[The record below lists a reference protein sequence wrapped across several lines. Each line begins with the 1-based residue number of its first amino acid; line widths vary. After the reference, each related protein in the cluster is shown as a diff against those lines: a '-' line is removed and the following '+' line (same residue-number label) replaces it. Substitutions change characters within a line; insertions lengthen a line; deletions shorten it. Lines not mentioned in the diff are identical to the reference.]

1 MSDQFEAVL
10 TRSRCL
16 SASTMDFRF
25 RRVGGG
31 AVPFE
36 PGQFFRFTFED
47 QRGSFERSYSLCNF
61 TDAAGSDMDLVI
73 STVEG
78 GRASE
83 LLFKSELGLKTQVN
97 GPYGRLIIPKALP
110 KRLFLVATSVGI
122 APFLP
127 MLSVLKNRS
136 QNVILFFGV
145 RDRSEFLYQQELL
158 ALNWPELTLVVCYS
172 RTVNDLESY
181 EREDYVTAHIQ
192 SFAPNPDTDHFLI
205 CGNPNMIDD
214 CYGQLKADGFGA
226 RQVVREKYLFATQEK
241 PIQKPVLTDAQ
252 KALIAAKLKKHSP

>member
-10 TRSRCL
+10 TRSRRL

-25 RRVGGG
+25 RRTGAG
-31 AVPFE
+31 AVSYE

-47 QRGSFERSYSLCNF
+47 HRGSFERSYSLCNL
-61 TDAAGSDMDLVI
+61 TDAEPIEMDLVV

-83 LLFKSELGLKTQVN
+83 FLFMGEPGIKTQVK
-97 GPYGRLIIPKALP
+97 GPYGRLLIPKTLP
-110 KRLFLVATSVGI
+110 ERLFLVATSVGI

-127 MLSVLKNRS
+127 MLSALKNRN
-136 QNVILFFGV
+136 QKVILLFGV

-158 ALNWPELTLVVCYS
+158 GLDWPGLTLVVCYS
-172 RTVNDLESY
+172 RMVADLEAY
-181 EREDYVTAHIQ
+181 EHEGYVTAHIQ

-214 CYGQLKADGFGA
+214 CYGQLKADGFSA
-226 RQVVREKYLFATQEK
+226 RQVVREKYLFAVQEK
-241 PIQKPVLTDAQ
+241 PLQKSALTDEQ
-252 KALIAAKLKKHSP
+252 KALIAAKLKKHSR

>member
-25 RRVGGG
+25 QRTGDE
-31 AVPFE
+31 AVPYE

-61 TDAAGSDMDLVI
+61 TDAAGCEMDLVI

-83 LLFKSELGLKTQVN
+83 LLFMSEPGLKTQVK
-97 GPYGRLIIPKALP
+97 GPYGRLLIPKTLP
-110 KRLFLVATSVGI
+110 ERLFLVATSVGI

-127 MLSVLKNRS
+127 MLSALKNRS
-136 QNVILFFGV
+136 QKVILFFGV
-145 RDRSEFLYQQELL
+145 RDRSEFFYQQELL
-158 ALNWPELTLVVCYS
+158 ELDWPELTLVVCYS
-172 RTVNDLESY
+172 RTVTDLESY
-181 EREDYVTAHIQ
+181 EREGHVTAHIS

-214 CYGQLKADGFGA
+214 CYGQLKTHGFSA
-226 RQVVREKYLFATQEK
+226 RQVVREKYLFARQEK
-241 PIQKPVLTDAQ
+241 PLQKPALTDEQ
-252 KALIAAKLKKHSP
+252 KMLIAAKLKKHSP

>member
-10 TRSRCL
+10 TRSRRL

-25 RRVGGG
+25 QRTSDV
-31 AVPFE
+31 AVAYE

-47 QRGSFERSYSLCNF
+47 QRGLFKRSYSLCNF
-61 TDAAGSDMDLVI
+61 TDAEPSEMDLVI

-83 LLFKSELGLKTQVN
+83 LLFMSEPGLKTQVM
-97 GPYGRLIIPKALP
+97 GPYGRLLIPKMLP
-110 KRLFLVATSVGI
+110 DRLFLVATSVGI

-127 MLSVLKNRS
+127 MLSALKNRS
-136 QNVILFFGV
+136 QKVILLFGV

-158 ALNWPELTLVVCYS
+158 RLDWPGLTLVVCYS
-172 RTVNDLESY
+172 RTVTDLESY
-181 EREDYVTAHIQ
+181 EREGHVTAHIQ

-214 CYGQLKADGFGA
+214 CYGLLKADGFSA
-226 RQVVREKYLFATQEK
+226 RQVVREKYLFAREEK
-241 PIQKPVLTDAQ
+241 PLQKPALTDEQ
-252 KALIAAKLKKHSP
+252 KALIAAKLKKHSR